1 MSSPS
6 FFDQTTTESK
16 GRVRLVELICGTAC
30 LAAFA
35 AQKCDKTLI

>member
-16 GRVRLVELICGTAC
+16 GRVRLLEQICGTAC

-35 AQKCDKTLI
+35 AQGATKL